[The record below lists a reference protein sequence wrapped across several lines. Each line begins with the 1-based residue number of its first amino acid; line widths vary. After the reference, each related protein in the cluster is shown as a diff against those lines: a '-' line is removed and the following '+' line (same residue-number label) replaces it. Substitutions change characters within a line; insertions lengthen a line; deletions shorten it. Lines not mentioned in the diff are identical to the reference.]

1 MAFEC
6 VSLSESCQHWN
17 TPQHRQNNA
26 VLALHARPFLSGRK
40 RSGRQRIA
48 VNMEVDWQYPMR
60 REMQEILPGLY
71 LGPYSAATKSRFNT
85 LLDHGITH
93 IICIRQSIESH
104 MVRANFPDKIKYLIL
119 DMADNLTQNL
129 ISHVAECRTFI
140 DECLASGG
148 KCLVHG
154 NLGISRSA
162 ALVVAYVMEKR
173 TLSYREAL
181 EFVQNRRYCINPND
195 GFKQQLME
203 YEAIYKAQ
211 QTLLNGQCSQEKG
224 KLKRKHDQTSDDF
237 DQDSSEPMEAV
248 S

>member
-1 MAFEC
+1 MVLEW
-6 VSLSESCQHWN
+6 VSASEFCQHWN
-17 TPQHRQNNA
+17 VPQHKANNA

-173 TLSYREAL
+173 TLSYR
-181 EFVQNRRYCINPND
+181 
-195 GFKQQLME
+195 
-203 YEAIYKAQ
+203 
-211 QTLLNGQCSQEKG
+211 
-224 KLKRKHDQTSDDF
+224 
-237 DQDSSEPMEAV
+237 
-248 S
+248 

>member
-1 MAFEC
+1 MTLA
-6 VSLSESCQHWN
+6 SSCY
-17 TPQHRQNNA
+17 
-26 VLALHARPFLSGRK
+26 FLGPRCRISDVVGFGRG
-40 RSGRQRIA
+40 GRQLIN

-224 KLKRKHDQTSDDF
+224 KLKRKHDQTFDDF
-237 DQDSSEPMEAV
+237 DQDSSEPMESV

>member
-1 MAFEC
+1 MVLEW
-6 VSLSESCQHWN
+6 VSASEFCQHWN
-17 TPQHRQNNA
+17 VPQHKANNA

-40 RSGRQRIA
+40 VVSDGIEEAALHVWRSGRQRIA

-104 MVRANFPDKIKYLIL
+104 MVRANFPDKIK
-119 DMADNLTQNL
+119 
-129 ISHVAECRTFI
+129 
-140 DECLASGG
+140 
-148 KCLVHG
+148 
-154 NLGISRSA
+154 
-162 ALVVAYVMEKR
+162 
-173 TLSYREAL
+173 EAL